1 MDPDHRRPP
10 GLHPGRDFVVVL
22 EPCLVERSREGR
34 TRTREV
40 GGVSENVKLNRA
52 LWTLADEFAK
62 LKQNQI

>member
-1 MDPDHRRPP
+1 MCDDNGGGQRPAS
-10 GLHPGRDFVVVL
+10 GASAVGIYRESTGDAGR
-22 EPCLVERSREGR
+22 R

-40 GGVSENVKLNRA
+40 GGVTQNVNLNRA